1 MQADLQESEKE
12 SEKDNDKDMI
22 DLFER
27 EDRLM
32 DVGNIQMEPC
42 ILVGVEDLSYH
53 RLSGEEKVRSRQM
66 ETIGTW
72 EYGTLEYGNG
82 NICGHSVKQAVVCYS
97 YYVIVNFVPNHPST
111 IHHPPSTPP
120 PSHPSPTTLPNPSPP
135 PLIVLP

>member
-12 SEKDNDKDMI
+12 SDKDMI

-66 ETIGTW
+66 GTIGTW
-72 EYGTLEYGNG
+72 EYETLEYGNG
-82 NICGHSVKQAVVCYS
+82 NICWTLSEASRGVL
-97 YYVIVNFVPNHPST
+97 FVF
-111 IHHPPSTPP
+111 
-120 PSHPSPTTLPNPSPP
+120 L
-135 PLIVLP
+135 

>member
-1 MQADLQESEKE
+1 MMLFTLFMALVATQVECLLPSTIYSHQWKGRDGRCIIKRRNGHTGVAMQADLQESDLDSEKE
-12 SEKDNDKDMI
+12 SDKDMI

-66 ETIGTW
+66 ETIGT
-72 EYGTLEYGNG
+72 
-82 NICGHSVKQAVVCYS
+82 
-97 YYVIVNFVPNHPST
+97 
-111 IHHPPSTPP
+111 
-120 PSHPSPTTLPNPSPP
+120 
-135 PLIVLP
+135 